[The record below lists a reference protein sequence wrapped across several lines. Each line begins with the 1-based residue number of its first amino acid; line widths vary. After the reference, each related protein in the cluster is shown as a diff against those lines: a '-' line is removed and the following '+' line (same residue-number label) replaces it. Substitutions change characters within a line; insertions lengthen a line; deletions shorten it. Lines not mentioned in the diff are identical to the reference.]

1 MLTKTSGSP
10 PSAVAK
16 SGQRTVRWMRD
27 TDGTISAPAHGHRR
41 TLRRKAVLFEV
52 ALATVAY
59 FSYFLVR
66 GLTESGFDRATNN
79 ADLVIRLEK
88 WLGLYREDAIQDA
101 IANHDWLV
109 NLANW
114 VYIWGHWPVII
125 TVGAWL
131 LWSCPREYRT
141 LRNGFLIS
149 GAIGLVVF
157 ATFPVAPPRLLEL
170 GLVDT
175 VTDRSVAYRILQPPA
190 FVNQYAAMPSLHFGW
205 DLLVGIALVR
215 HSRSPYF
222 RAIGVA
228 LPLLMAW
235 AVVATANHFLID
247 GLIGGL
253 LALFGLTVATLAAPQ
268 LDGLQDRIQ
277 SLVARTL
284 TMNLRGDA

>member
-1 MLTKTSGSP
+1 MITKPRGTPAAAPGEIGQPKVRAMRDPHGTSFAP
-10 PSAVAK
+10 APAHH
-16 SGQRTVRWMRD
+16 RTVRRN
-27 TDGTISAPAHGHRR
+27 
-41 TLRRKAVLFEV
+41 AVLFEV

-66 GLTESGFDRATNN
+66 GLTESGFDRATVN
-79 ADLVIRLEK
+79 AERVIRFEK
-88 WLGLYREDAIQDA
+88 WLGLYHEDAVQDA

-157 ATFPVAPPRLLEL
+157 ATFPVAPPRLLDL
-170 GLVDT
+170 GLIDT
-175 VTDRSVAYRILQPPA
+175 VTDRSMAYRILQPPA

-205 DLLVGIALVR
+205 DLLVGIELVR
-215 HSRSPYF
+215 RADKVYV
-222 RAIGVA
+222 RAIGVL
-228 LPLLMAW
+228 LPLLMGW
-235 AVVATANHFLID
+235 AVVATANHFIID
-247 GLIGGL
+247 GLIGGV
-253 LALFGLTVATLAAPQ
+253 LALFGLGVATLAARQ
-268 LDGLQDRIQ
+268 LDGAQDRIQ
-277 SLVARTL
+277 SFAARAL
-284 TMNLRGDA
+284 TINPRAEA